1 MTNLFLYLMGINA
14 LTALVFLY
22 DKRQSQSGGW
32 RVPENTLLGLAI
44 LGGALGAKCAQIKFR
59 HKTRKQPFGHILNAI
74 LMLQVLLII
83 ALALPWTRDLLL
95 SPT

>member
-1 MTNLFLYLMGINA
+1 MTNLILYLMGINA
-14 LTALVFLY
+14 LTALIFFY

-32 RVPENTLLGLAI
+32 RVPENSLLGLAI
-44 LGGALGAKCAQIKFR
+44 LGGSLGAKFAQLKFR

-74 LMLQVLLII
+74 LVLQILLVL
-83 ALALPWTRDLLL
+83 ALALPWTRTILL

>member
-1 MTNLFLYLMGINA
+1 MTNLILYLIGINA
-14 LTALVFLY
+14 LTALIFLY

-44 LGGALGAKCAQIKFR
+44 LGGSLGAKFAQIKFR

-74 LMLQVLLII
+74 IVLQVLLII
-83 ALALPWTRDLLL
+83 ALALPWTRNLLL